1 MAQVV
6 KLLGSEVNLSSATN
20 VGFAKLVR
28 VLNNKTSVQVIT
40 QKNAGGTTIGT
51 FTMTAGSVELVKKT
65 STDTLTGAA
74 TSLAVKVAS
83 TW

>member
-1 MAQVV
+1 MAAV
-6 KLLGSEVNLSSATN
+6 KLKGSETNLASATN
-20 VGFAKLVR
+20 MGFATLVR
-28 VLNNKTSVQVIT
+28 IVNNKSSTQLIT
-40 QKNAGGTTIGT
+40 LKNAGGTTIGT
-51 FTMTAGSVELVKKT
+51 FTMTANSVELVKKT

>member
-1 MAQVV
+1 MAAV
-6 KLLGSEVNLSSATN
+6 KLKGTETNLASATN
-20 VGFAKLVR
+20 MGFATLVR
-28 VLNNKTSVQVIT
+28 IVNNKTSTQLIT
-40 QKNAGGTTIGT
+40 LKNAGGTTIGT

>member
-1 MAQVV
+1 MAAV
-6 KLLGSEVNLSSATN
+6 KLKGSETNLASATN
-20 VGFAKLVR
+20 VGFATLVR
-28 VLNNKTSVQVIT
+28 IVNNKTSVQLIT
-40 QKNAGGTTIGT
+40 LKNAGGTTLGT

-65 STDTLTGAA
+65 STDTLTGAS